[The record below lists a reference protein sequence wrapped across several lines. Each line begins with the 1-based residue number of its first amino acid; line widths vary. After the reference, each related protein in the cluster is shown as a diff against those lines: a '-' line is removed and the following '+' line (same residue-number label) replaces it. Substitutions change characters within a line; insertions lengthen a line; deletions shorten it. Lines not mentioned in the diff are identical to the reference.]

1 MGLFIPQNIPLKL
14 EGGGPRKM
22 SKMETANIFLVNGIT
37 EYIPRQVNGVVDG
50 KVINLL
56 KGRSGLRDWKLLVPT
71 THIILF

>member
-1 MGLFIPQNIPLKL
+1 
-14 EGGGPRKM
+14 
-22 SKMETANIFLVNGIT
+22 METANIFLVNGIT

-56 KGRSGLRDWKLLVPT
+56 KVRSGLRDWKLLVPT